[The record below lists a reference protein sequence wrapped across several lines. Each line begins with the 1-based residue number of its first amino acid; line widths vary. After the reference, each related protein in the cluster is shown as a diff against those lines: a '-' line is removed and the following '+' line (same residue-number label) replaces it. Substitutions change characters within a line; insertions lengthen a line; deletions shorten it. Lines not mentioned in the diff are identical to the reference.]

1 MHSKTITLQ
10 NIRLM
15 NKIIQPLRLLL
26 FVFIFFSACQ
36 GNNSNSAK
44 DASYGKATKE
54 LVDLVDKNPDLKAL
68 LIASIEKAKQ
78 VNPDTATNP
87 VQSLDQL
94 YAYASKAETSVPWR
108 LAKDEQH
115 PSTYNDIVM
124 AFCSFYF
131 TIDQPLPQLEGKGQ
145 FNNSVEYTEPFAS
158 WLTKFNRSWQEYLDS
173 DSSWN
178 ESYYQTVLKDSSF
191 GLQKGWYEDPSHWKT
206 FNQFFA
212 RQLSSPA
219 ARPIASPGHNSVVT
233 SFADAV
239 PQGVWPIDGNS
250 NIVDEQG
257 VGVKTANIKSIAKLI
272 GDESQYKD
280 SFANGTLTHS
290 FLDVNDY
297 HRYHFPVSGTIKEA
311 RIIQGINPTGGVL
324 TWDKDQGR
332 YKFDPSIAGWQM
344 LETRGCVIVE
354 TDQYGLVALL
364 PIGMAAVGSVNL
376 ADNVKAGT
384 RVNKGDMLGYFLF
397 GGSDFI
403 VLFQNKVQF
412 TLDAPKRADNSSYQ
426 HLLVGERLGHL
437 SKK

>member
-1 MHSKTITLQ
+1 
-10 NIRLM
+10 
-15 NKIIQPLRLLL
+15 
-26 FVFIFFSACQ
+26 
-36 GNNSNSAK
+36 
-44 DASYGKATKE
+44 
-54 LVDLVDKNPDLKAL
+54 
-68 LIASIEKAKQ
+68 
-78 VNPDTATNP
+78 
-87 VQSLDQL
+87 
-94 YAYASKAETSVPWR
+94 
-108 LAKDEQH
+108 
-115 PSTYNDIVM
+115 M